1 MNIIKKYRRFPTQI
15 ILILISIVVVTVLA
29 VGIPAILIIK
39 SQLNNQ
45 AWSQI
50 YQGIITS
57 RAFYLAKENEV
68 VSLAMLTAQRPTLQE
83 LIKSG
88 DTSRIEDYLTTLQ
101 GGTDLDLI
109 AICSQNNQTLAAT
122 SLFPQNSP
130 CQFISSDHRYHL
142 LGDNS
147 DQQLWLT
154 AINSISELDSYV
166 ITGEQ
171 IDDRF
176 AQEIKA
182 QTGLDHA
189 ILVGDE
195 GSLITTTIPALRDQ
209 SELKYQLV
217 SQPIPELQTA
227 GNYLWRGETF
237 FAASSQLIETPSIK
251 IQVLF
256 HTAGIRETQNLLVQN
271 LFLSLTGVTLIVS
284 IIGVLIARE
293 ISHPLVQLADAAT
306 AFSKGNLQ
314 KEVKVASPVWEISQV
329 ANALENARGDLLD
342 TMTRLTQEKKWVD
355 HLLASIVEGV
365 MTINLEGEITFFSLG
380 AERITGW
387 QGNDLLG
394 LTADEVFHLPES
406 GDLFSDA
413 IPEPGKRKKLVV
425 DLAGQTLATL
435 AFTGAELAPTDVR
448 EAQVVLVFRDISE
461 EEAIHRLLGNFLSN
475 IAHEF
480 RTPLSALTASIELL
494 LDAPQESIGEENQE
508 LLSSLHLGIVALNNL
523 VNNLLEAASIEAG
536 HFQISPRDA
545 DLSEMIASAVQI
557 MSPLMKKY
565 HQHLSVELPVDNPM
579 VAADHR
585 RVIQVLVNLLSNAI
599 KYGPEGGEISVRAE
613 KKNDWVLIEVLDQGP
628 GIPDQDQDAI
638 FRRFTRLATPQ
649 ADIEVGAGLGLSVVK
664 EIIQAHGGQVGV
676 ANRPGGGAIFSFTLP
691 IAGRKK
697 TG

>member
-1 MNIIKKYRRFPTQI
+1 MKKNRRFPTQI
-15 ILILISIVVVTVLA
+15 ILIFISIVVVTVLA
-29 VGIPAILIIK
+29 VGIPAILIIR
-39 SQLNNQ
+39 SQLNGQ

-50 YQGIITS
+50 HQGIITS
-57 RAFYLAKENEV
+57 RAFYQAKENEV

-88 DTSRIEDYLTTLQ
+88 DTALIEDYLTTLQ

-109 AICSQNNQTLAAT
+109 AICTQNNQTLAYT
-122 SLFPQNSP
+122 SRLPQNSP
-130 CQFISSDHRYHL
+130 CQFISSDHRYHI

-147 DQQLWLT
+147 DRQLWLT

-171 IDDRF
+171 IDDQF

-189 ILVGDE
+189 IRVGDE
-195 GSLITTTIPALRDQ
+195 NSLISSTIPALRDQ
-209 SELKYQLV
+209 SELEYRV
-217 SQPIPELQTA
+217 ISQPIPELQTA
-227 GNYLWRGETF
+227 GNYLWRGESF
-237 FAASSQLIETPSIK
+237 FAASSQLIETPGIK

-256 HTAGIRETQNLLVQN
+256 PTTGIRETQSLLVQN

-284 IIGVLIARE
+284 IIGVLIARQ

-314 KEVKVASPVWEISQV
+314 KEVKVASPFWEISQV

-342 TMTRLTQEKKWVD
+342 TMTRLTQEKMWVD

-365 MTINLEGEITFFSLG
+365 MTINQEGEITFFSLG

-387 QGNDLLG
+387 QGDDLLG
-394 LTADEVFHLPES
+394 RSADEVFHLPES
-406 GDLFSDA
+406 EDSFRDA
-413 IPEPGKRKKLVV
+413 IPEPGKRKKIVV
-425 DLAGQTLATL
+425 ALAGQNQTTL
-435 AFTGAELAPTDVR
+435 AFTGAELAPTVVR

-494 LDAPQESIGEENQE
+494 LDAPQESIWEENQE

-536 HFQISPRDA
+536 HFHISPREA
-545 DLSEMIASAVQI
+545 DPGEMIASAVQI

-565 HQHLSVELPVDNPM
+565 RQHLSVELPADNP
-579 VAADHR
+579 VVTADHR

-599 KYGPEGGEISVRAE
+599 KYGPEGGEISVRA
-613 KKNDWVLIEVLDQGP
+613 KKKHDWFLIEVIDQGP
-628 GIPDQDQDAI
+628 GIPEQDQEAI
-638 FRRFTRLATPQ
+638 FHRFTRLETPQ

-676 ANRPGGGAIFSFTLP
+676 ANRPERGAIFSFTLP

-697 TG
+697 TE